1 MNLLKSFFV
10 WAALL
15 MVLYATEQ
23 VIDADG
29 WLAGG
34 VFLLVL
40 TVFFGLVVGVADML
54 LAPFRNR
61 RPG

>member
-1 MNLLKSFFV
+1 METLKSFIV
-10 WAALL
+10 WALL
-15 MVLYATEQ
+15 LVVLYATGQ

-40 TVFFGLVVGVADML
+40 LVFFGMVAGIADTL
-54 LAPFRNR
+54 LAPLRSR
-61 RPG
+61 RTG

>member
-1 MNLLKSFFV
+1 MNLLKSFIV

-15 MVLYATEQ
+15 VVMYATGQ

-40 TVFFGLVVGVADML
+40 LTFFGFVTGIADML
-54 LAPFRNR
+54 LTPFRNR
-61 RPG
+61 RTD

>member
-1 MNLLKSFFV
+1 MNLLKSFFA

-15 MVLYATEQ
+15 VVLYATGQ

-40 TVFFGLVVGVADML
+40 TVFFGLVAGVADML